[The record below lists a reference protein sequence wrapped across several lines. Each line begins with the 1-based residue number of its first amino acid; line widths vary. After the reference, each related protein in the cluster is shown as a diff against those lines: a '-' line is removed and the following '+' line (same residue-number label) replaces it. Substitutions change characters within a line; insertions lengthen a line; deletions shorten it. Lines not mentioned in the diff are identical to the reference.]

1 MLPMAVNAQDEQFS
15 GHKGIDLNVEAGP
28 DFSLQS
34 GGPTT
39 FSAKLEV
46 GKKFNKNFYFGVGGG
61 VSTGGGA
68 TSFPILGVFR
78 TYFPM
83 ESTKVIPTVA
93 VKGGYALADEGNA
106 IVSLSPGVIIPIS
119 PSVDFLPG
127 LEYTAGFVK
136 GGTSHSLGVHVG
148 VGIHRSASGKKKPW
162 KPTRENGLQYAID
175 LVTRTPWNIEDG
187 NGIVNLNLLAM
198 YKMDNNISF
207 GVGLGYGDG
216 SHPYS
221 DEGTYSD
228 ETSIDT
234 DFYTFF
240 VRGKYRLHEGT
251 VSPFASVDLGT
262 RFLSDIGDEK
272 QKSMTYFITPAVGLS
287 FKVAGN
293 SYLDVRAGYELAT
306 APVKT
311 DDRYGNKAAGLTIGL
326 TFTHTMKFFSGDNKL
341 F

>member
-1 MLPMAVNAQDEQFS
+1 MALTAQNEQFS

-28 DFSLQS
+28 DFSLQK
-34 GGPTT
+34 GGSTS
-39 FSAKLEV
+39 FSAKVEV

-61 VSTGGGA
+61 LSTGAGS
-68 TSFPILGVFR
+68 TSFPIQGIFR

-83 ESTKVIPTVA
+83 ESTKVLPTVA
-93 VKGGYALADEGNA
+93 VKGGYALADEGLA
-106 IVSLSPGVIIPIS
+106 IVSITPGVIIPIS
-119 PSVDFLPG
+119 PSVDFIPAID
-127 LEYTAGFVK
+127 YTVGFPK
-136 GGTSHSLGVHVG
+136 GGTTHGLGVHVG
-148 VGIHRSASGKKKPW
+148 IGIHKGANSKKKPW

-175 LVTRTPWNIEDG
+175 AVTRTPWNIEDG

-216 SHPYS
+216 SHPYK
-221 DEGTYSD
+221 DEEDKYYD
-228 ETSIDT
+228 DASIDT

-240 VRGKYRLHEGT
+240 VRGKYRLHEGK

-262 RFLSDIGDEK
+262 RFLSDTGNEK
-272 QKSMTYFITPAVGLS
+272 QKSMTYFLTPAVGLS

-293 SYLDVRAGYELAT
+293 SYLDVRAGYEIAT
-306 APVKT
+306 APIKT
-311 DDRYGNKAAGLTIGL
+311 DDRFGNKAAGLTIGL
-326 TFTHTMKFFSGDNKL
+326 TFTHTMKFFSGKDKL